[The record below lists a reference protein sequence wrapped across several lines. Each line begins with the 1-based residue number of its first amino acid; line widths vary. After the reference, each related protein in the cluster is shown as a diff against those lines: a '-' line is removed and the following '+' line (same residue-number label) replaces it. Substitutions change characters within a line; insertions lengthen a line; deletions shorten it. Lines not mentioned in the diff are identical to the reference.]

1 MAIETRT
8 GSGGTTYLQL
18 DFGKKS
24 MYIYSGEEKEGF
36 EKHTSA
42 KGKETYRQY
51 VNAISGKITSAYFR
65 DGSFGPEFVLIFTDE
80 DGRYSVQMGI
90 EDSIFQN
97 LARSIKNIDVSK
109 TVRFSVYGT
118 KSKTS
123 DKVYFSLSLSYPE
136 DLDSEGKPTLIEWG
150 EELPAGKQL
159 RNGKWDFSEANDE
172 AYGRVEEFIKSNS
185 FDTQTNTQVE
195 TPKEEK
201 PVKNK
206 KEKTKPDTEEDDDDL
221 PFN

>member
-206 KEKTKPDTEEDDDDL
+206 KEKTKPDTEDDDDDL